1 MKAGVDIVRTEDVF
15 PEVSS
20 IIFIDIVYDILVYVK
35 AYYIVCMHHGLV
47 SLLGVL
53 VSNNSSMETV
63 LP

>member
-20 IIFIDIVYDILVYVK
+20 IFIDIVYDILVYVK

-47 SLLGVL
+47 SLLGVH
-53 VSNNSSMETV
+53 VPNNSSMETV
-63 LP
+63 LS

>member
-20 IIFIDIVYDILVYVK
+20 IFSYDILVYAK
-35 AYYIVCMHHGLV
+35 AYIVCLHHRLG
-47 SLLGVL
+47 SLLGVH
-53 VSNNSSMETV
+53 VPNNNSMETV